1 MDTLNTRII
10 EVMDTK
16 GLTKSSFAA
25 KLGVSL
31 PLIAHICSGRN
42 KPGIELIQKVM
53 QVFPDVNPYWLLLGQ
68 GNMFNQ
74 STPKADLSDILRQIN
89 DLKVLTKE
97 PKAIFK
103 TISSYHKILL
113 DEVMHLKEMGSNI
126 AKGEQVLDKI
136 AIQLDALQDEFISK
150 LKD

>member
-1 MDTLNTRII
+1 MDALNTRII
-10 EVMDTK
+10 EVMDK
-16 GLTKSSFAA
+16 NGLTKSSFAA

-53 QVFPDVNPYWLLLGQ
+53 QAFPEINPHWLLLGQ

-74 STPKADLSDILRQIN
+74 ATPKADLSEILRQIN

-113 DEVMHLKEMGSNI
+113 DELIHLKEMGTNI
-126 AKGEQVLDKI
+126 VQGEQILDRLSHD
-136 AIQLDALQDEFISK
+136 LDALQREIVSK
-150 LKD
+150 LND

>member
-1 MDTLNTRII
+1 MDILNTRII

>member
-1 MDTLNTRII
+1 MDALNTRII
-10 EVMDTK
+10 EVMDK
-16 GLTKSSFAA
+16 NGLTKSSFAA

-53 QVFPDVNPYWLLLGQ
+53 QAFPEINPHWLLLGQ

-74 STPKADLSDILRQIN
+74 ATPKADLSEILRQIN

-113 DEVMHLKEMGSNI
+113 DELIHLKEMGINI
-126 AKGEQVLDKI
+126 VQGEQILDKLS
-136 AIQLDALQDEFISK
+136 QDLDALQREIVSK
-150 LKD
+150 LND

>member
-1 MDTLNTRII
+1 MDILNTRII

-113 DEVMHLKEMGSNI
+113 DEVMHLKGMGSNI

>member
-1 MDTLNTRII
+1 
-10 EVMDTK
+10 
-16 GLTKSSFAA
+16 
-25 KLGVSL
+25 
-31 PLIAHICSGRN
+31 
-42 KPGIELIQKVM
+42 
-53 QVFPDVNPYWLLLGQ
+53 
-68 GNMFNQ
+68 FNQ

>member
-74 STPKADLSDILRQIN
+74 STPKADLSYILRQIN

>member
-1 MDTLNTRII
+1 MDALNTRII
-10 EVMDTK
+10 QVMDAS

-53 QVFPDVNPYWLLLGQ
+53 QTFPDVNPFWLLLGQ
-68 GNMFNQ
+68 GQMVNQ
-74 STPKADLSDILRQIN
+74 VAPKADLTGILSQLN
-89 DLKVLTKE
+89 DLKSLIGK
-97 PKAIFK
+97 PKAVFQ
-103 TISSYHKILL
+103 TISAYHKILL

-126 AKGEQVLDKI
+126 AQGEQILDKL
-136 AIQLDALQDEFISK
+136 ARQLDALEDEILSK